1 MRKCCYMI
9 CAMVLLLQLTYSQSL
24 QLNRQQFFLAD
35 SIIEVTLATDIK
47 KLKTQTK
54 VPVWQAGSITMHF
67 SKDAEITEDIRV
79 QPRGVYRRENCDIA
93 ALLLDFNNASSP
105 ALAPLKKL
113 KLVGS
118 CRMGNGNEDL
128 LLKEYLIYKLY
139 NALSELSF
147 RVRLLHISYN
157 DSKKKY
163 KPYSQYA
170 FLIEDLKDL
179 AERNNCIEIKKT
191 VFLKDGT
198 HRNHMTIVNLF
209 QYMIGNTDWSIPNN
223 HNIKLVV
230 PKNDPL
236 NKPFVIPYDFDYA
249 GLVNA
254 PYAVPKEDLMIATV
268 TDKYYKGFVRTMDE
282 LLKAVDIFKT
292 KKDSLLLMIN
302 NFQLLNNRVK
312 NQMTRYLEE
321 FFQIID
327 DNKLIRTFFINNA
340 RVK

>member
-1 MRKCCYMI
+1 M
-9 CAMVLLLQLTYSQSL
+9 LLLQLTYSQSF
-24 QLNRQQFFLAD
+24 QLNRHQFFLAD
-35 SIIEVTLATDIK
+35 SVLEVTLTTDIK
-47 KLKTQTK
+47 KLKTHTK
-54 VPVWQAGSITMHF
+54 VPVWQPCSIIMQF
-67 SKDAEITEDIRV
+67 SNNAEITEEIRV
-79 QPRGVYRRENCDIA
+79 QPRGVYRKENCDIA

-128 LLKEYLIYKLY
+128 LLKEYLVYKLY
-139 NALSELSF
+139 NVLSEMSF

-157 DSKKKY
+157 DSKKKF

-179 AERNNCIEIKKT
+179 AERNDCMEIKKRI
-191 VFLKDGT
+191 FSKDGT
-198 HRNHMTIVNLF
+198 HREQMTLVNLF

-254 PYAVPKEDLMIATV
+254 PYAVPKEDLMIASV
-268 TDKYYKGFVRTMDE
+268 RERYYKGFARTMDE
-282 LLKAVDIFKT
+282 LLKAVDIFKA
-292 KKDSLLLMIN
+292 KKDSLLLIIN
-302 NFQLLNNRVK
+302 NFQLLNKQVK
-312 NQMTRYLEE
+312 NEMTRYIQE
-321 FFQIID
+321 FFQIIND
-327 DNKLIRTFFINNA
+327 KKSVRSFFIDNA
-340 RVK
+340 RIR